1 MGKSLCSILWQILLL
16 NLNYLGIM
24 CQLKAAKIYRYYI
37 PKLSSL
43 GILNTDFSVLKSVFS
58 ALKRIF

>member
-1 MGKSLCSILWQILLL
+1 
-16 NLNYLGIM
+16 M